1 MQKYL
6 DENPEF
12 EDIINEATKEVE
24 TMELSNLLGSKL
36 LELFHLL
43 GNYRVGFNILMD
55 YWDYFPDDEKVGIN
69 DKLKKLGL

>member
-12 EDIINEATKEVE
+12 EDIINEATKEIE
-24 TMELSNLLGSKL
+24 AMDSSKL
-36 LELFHLL
+36 VELFSLL
-43 GNYRVGFNILMD
+43 GNYRVAFNILMD
-55 YWDYFPDDEKVGIN
+55 YWDYIPDDEKVGIN

>member
-12 EDIINEATKEVE
+12 EDIINEATKEIE
-24 TMELSNLLGSKL
+24 AMDSSKL
-36 LELFHLL
+36 VELFSLL
-43 GNYRVGFNILMD
+43 GNYRVAFNILMD
-55 YWDYFPDDEKVGIN
+55 YWDYIPDDEKVGVN

>member
-12 EDIINEATKEVE
+12 EDIINKATKEIE
-24 TMELSNLLGSKL
+24 AMDSSKL
-36 LELFHLL
+36 VELFSLL
-43 GNYRVGFNILMD
+43 GNYRVAFNILMD
-55 YWDYFPDDEKVGIN
+55 YWDYIPDDEKVGIN